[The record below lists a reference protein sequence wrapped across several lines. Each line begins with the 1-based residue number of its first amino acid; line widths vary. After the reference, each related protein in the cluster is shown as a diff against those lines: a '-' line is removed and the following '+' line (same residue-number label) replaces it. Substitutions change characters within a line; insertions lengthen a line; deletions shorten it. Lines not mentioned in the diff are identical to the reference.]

1 MKEATEFIDDMEME
15 VEVDKIPEGVDEV
28 DLDEIKSVES
38 FFNDVIRN
46 ESFWNAGGRLLTSK
60 VRSFYRLQNLQLS
73 LMNRSQQKN
82 YKCW

>member
-15 VEVDKIPEGVDEV
+15 VEVDRIPEGVDEV

-46 ESFWNAGGRLLTSK
+46 ESFGMQ
-60 VRSFYRLQNLQLS
+60 VVVY
-73 LMNRSQQKN
+73 
-82 YKCW
+82 